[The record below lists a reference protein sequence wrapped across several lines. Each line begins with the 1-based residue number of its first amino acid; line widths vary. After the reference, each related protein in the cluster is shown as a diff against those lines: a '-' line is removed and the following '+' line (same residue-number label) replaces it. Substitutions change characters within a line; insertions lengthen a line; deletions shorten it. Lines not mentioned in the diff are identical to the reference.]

1 MDIFKAWIYTIIS
14 LKGLDLII
22 IKPMSELFSQL
33 FDSRVRARLLKF
45 FMLNDKEVYT
55 AKDISRKNQLQ
66 SNQVNRELARLEKM
80 KMILSRTKKG
90 QKFFETN
97 RNFIFYPEL
106 KNLVVKSNTLP
117 ECRSLHRIKGL
128 GKVKLALMSG
138 VFMNYPKGRADLLIV
153 GDELSRA
160 KLKHLLESLEAEVGK
175 EINYS
180 VMGSEEFKYRTDML
194 DKFIM
199 EFLEGPYEEII
210 CKVPNLKEIA
220 NRRK

>member
-1 MDIFKAWIYTIIS
+1 
-14 LKGLDLII
+14 
-22 IKPMSELFSQL
+22 MSEIFSQL
-33 FDSRVRARLLKF
+33 FDSRVRSRLVKF
-45 FMLNDKEVYT
+45 FMLNDKESYSLKEIV
-55 AKDISRKNQLQ
+55 RKSQLTSQ
-66 SNQVNRELARLEKM
+66 QASRELSRLERM
-80 KMILSRTKKG
+80 KMITSRSKKS
-90 QKFFETN
+90 QRFFETN

-106 KNLVVKSNTLP
+106 RNLVIKSNTLP

-128 GKVKLALMSG
+128 GKVKLAIMSG
-138 VFMNYPKGRADLLIV
+138 VFLNYPKGRADLLVV

-180 VMGSEEFKYRTDML
+180 IMGSDEFKYRTDML

-210 CKVPNLKEIA
+210 CKIPNLKEIA